1 MEYVWTGLTALI
13 LVLVLLVA
21 GVSGQPQGIELKD
34 LETECKY
41 DRTEETHI
49 SLTDDDR
56 LVFEGMFNVE
66 SPDSDLNYNYKSGN
80 QIVLN
85 LKSKENPPTPTFVD
99 DCKGVG
105 VYHFETDQLE
115 PGTYGVEIKV
125 NGERKEK
132 QIITVK

>member
-1 MEYVWTGLTALI
+1 MEYVWGGLTAFV

-21 GVSGQPQGIELKD
+21 GVSGQSQGIELKD

-49 SLTDDDR
+49 SLTNDDT

-66 SPDSDLNYNYKSGN
+66 SPDSDLNYDYKSGN

-85 LKSKENPPTPTFVD
+85 LQTNENPPTPTFVD
-99 DCKGVG
+99 DCRGIG
-105 VYHFETDQLE
+105 VYHFETSQLE
-115 PGTYGVEIKV
+115 PSTYGVEVQV

-132 QIITVK
+132 QIITVE